1 MVTKDGKLIYIGN
14 DETASSLEREIS
26 DYAEIN
32 DSDSWGNYLD
42 KNTGTSDQTE
52 RIELADWEPESRS
65 TL

>member
-42 KNTGTSDQTE
+42 KIRN
-52 RIELADWEPESRS
+52 I
-65 TL
+65 